1 MKRIFNTSLIIGFMA
16 VMVACSNHVPRES
29 AGEFVDSTAVT
40 AKVKANL
47 VDQLGTNG
55 FLIQVKTFKNDVQLS
70 GYVDSAVI
78 KKRAGFI
85 AANTVDVKRVYNN
98 LIVK

>member
-1 MKRIFNTSLIIGFMA
+1 MTRIFKTGL
-16 VMVACSNHVPRES
+16 MVCFTWLMIACSNSAPSES
-29 AGEFVDSTAVT
+29 AGEFVDSSAVT

-55 FLIQVKTFKNDVQLS
+55 FLIQVKTYKNDVQLS
-70 GYVDSAVI
+70 GYVDDGVV
-78 KKRAGFI
+78 KTRAGAI
-85 AANTVDVKRVYNN
+85 AANTIDVKRVHNN

>member
-1 MKRIFNTSLIIGFMA
+1 MKRIFKTCLIVSFTWL
-16 VMVACSNHVPRES
+16 MVSCSNTAPTES

-47 VDQLGTNG
+47 VDQLGTHG
-55 FLIQVKTFKNDVQLS
+55 FVIQVKTFKNDVQLS
-70 GYVDSAVI
+70 GYVDNAVI
-78 KKRAGFI
+78 KKRAGAI
-85 AANTVDVKRVYNN
+85 AANTIDVKRVYNN

>member
-1 MKRIFNTSLIIGFMA
+1 MKWIFNASLIVCFTGM
-16 VMVACSNHVPRES
+16 MVACSNHVPRES

-55 FLIQVKTFKNDVQLS
+55 FVIQVKTFKNDVQLS
-70 GYVDSAVI
+70 GYVDSALI
-78 KKRAGFI
+78 KKRAGAI